1 MLFTT
6 IVFACLELCFQLFMT
21 YETIMFACLELS
33 FKLFIRLQVP
43 VCFYFY

>member
-6 IVFACLELCFQLFMT
+6 IVFACLELWFQLFMT

-33 FKLFIRLQVP
+33 FKLFIRLQVA